1 MKVLLSIKPEFANK
15 ILTGEKRFEFRK
27 SLFKRDGI
35 KTVIIYA
42 TMPVG
47 KVIGEFDI
55 DLVISNTP
63 QEVWSMTSEFSGITK
78 SFFDSYFTDRD
89 MAYAIKVKKV
99 RKYEIPQDLDD
110 VRHGL
115 KAPQSYVYI

>member
-15 ILTGEKRFEFRK
+15 ILSGEKRFEFRK
-27 SLFKRDGI
+27 SLFKRNDI

-42 TMPVG
+42 TMPIG
-47 KVIGEFDI
+47 KVVGEFDI
-55 DLVISNTP
+55 DCVISNTP
-63 QEVWSMTSEFSGITK
+63 QEVWSKTSEFSGISK
-78 SFFDSYFTDRD
+78 NFFDSYFLDRN

-99 RKYEIPQDLDD
+99 RKYDFPQNLDD
-110 VRHGL
+110 IKVGL